1 MIKSFNANKARLRR
15 HRRVRKRVQ
24 GTAERPRLSVFRSAE
39 HIYAQI
45 IDDEHGRT
53 LVAASSLEKAA
64 REATAS
70 VPKGGAATQQAPKSD
85 KGAKLARAEAEAPA
99 DKGEKPGKGEKAGR
113 GEKAG
118 KGGKAEQAVPA
129 PAVAEPAEE
138 DGTPA
143 GLKGIATNH
152 KVLVAQSIGRLIAE
166 RARERGITRVVFDRG
181 GYIYHGR
188 VAALAAGAREGG
200 LDF

>member
-1 MIKSFNANKARLRR
+1 MIKHFNANKARLRR

-24 GTAERPRLSVFRSAE
+24 GTTERPRLSVFRSAE

-53 LVAASSLEKAA
+53 LVAASSLEKAM
-64 REATAS
+64 READGKA
-70 VPKGGAATQQAPKSD
+70 PAKGAASQQTL
-85 KGAKLARAEAEAPA
+85 KGAKASQAARAEAPA
-99 DKGEKPGKGEKAGR
+99 GK

-118 KGGKAEQAVPA
+118 KGGKAEQAA
-129 PAVAEPAEE
+129 PPSAQAEPAE
-138 DGTPA
+138 DGHVLA
-143 GLKGIATNH
+143 GLKGIANNH
-152 KVLVAQSIGRLIAE
+152 KVVVAQAVGRLIAE
-166 RARERGITRVVFDRG
+166 RARAQGITKVVFDRG

>member
-24 GTAERPRLSVFRSAE
+24 GTSERPRLSVFRSAE

-45 IDDEHGRT
+45 IDDERGQT
-53 LVAASSLEKAA
+53 LVAASSLEKAG
-64 REATAS
+64 R
-70 VPKGGAATQQAPKSD
+70 GAAGAGGKASASGAAAPQQAR
-85 KGAKLARAEAEAPA
+85 KGARAAQAAKAEPA
-99 DKGEKPGKGEKAGR
+99 AG
-113 GEKAG
+113 KAG
-118 KGGKAEQAVPA
+118 KGSKGEQAAPPPA
-129 PAVAEPAEE
+129 AAEPSEAERA
-138 DGTPA
+138 PA
-143 GLKGIATNH
+143 GLKGIAANH
-152 KVLVAQSIGRLIAE
+152 KVAVAQSIGRLIAE

>member
-45 IDDEHGRT
+45 IDDEHGLT
-53 LVAASSLEKAA
+53 LVAASSLEKAGQGA
-64 REATAS
+64 DGKTSKGSAS
-70 VPKGGAATQQAPKSD
+70 TQQAAKSG
-85 KGAKLARAEAEAPA
+85 KGAKAAKAEAEAPT
-99 DKGEKPGKGEKAGR
+99 EKPGKGEKAGR
-113 GEKAG
+113 G
-118 KGGKAEQAVPA
+118 GKAENAA
-129 PAVAEPAEE
+129 PVEAEPA
-138 DGTPA
+138 DGDETPA
-143 GLKGIATNH
+143 GLKGIADNH
-152 KVLVAQSIGRLIAE
+152 KVVVAQSIGRLIAE
-166 RARERGITRVVFDRG
+166 RARERGITKVVFDRG

>member
-45 IDDEHGRT
+45 IDDEHGLT
-53 LVAASSLEKAA
+53 LVAASSLEKDGHGANGSA
-64 REATAS
+64 
-70 VPKGGAATQQAPKSD
+70 PKGSATTQQAPKSA
-85 KGAKLARAEAEAPA
+85 KGAKVAKAEAEAPTPA
-99 DKGEKPGKGEKAGR
+99 PVDQGGKPGK

-118 KGGKAEQAVPA
+118 KGGKAGKAAPA
-129 PAVAEPAEE
+129 PAEAEPTE
-138 DGTPA
+138 DEQAPA
-143 GLKGIATNH
+143 GLKGIIDNH
-152 KVLVAQSIGRLIAE
+152 KVLVAQSIGRVIAE
-166 RARERGITRVVFDRG
+166 RARERGITKVVFDRG

>member
-45 IDDEHGRT
+45 IDDEHGLT
-53 LVAASSLEKAA
+53 LVAASSLEKDTGGSA
-64 REATAS
+64 
-70 VPKGGAATQQAPKSD
+70 PKGSASTQQAPKSG
-85 KGAKLARAEAEAPA
+85 KGAKVAKAEAEAPA
-99 DKGEKPGKGEKAGR
+99 EKTEKPGKAEKS
-113 GEKAG
+113 G
-118 KGGKAEQAVPA
+118 KGGKAEKAAPA
-129 PAVAEPAEE
+129 PAPEPEE
-138 DGTPA
+138 DDGTPA
-143 GLKGIATNH
+143 GLKGIAENH
-152 KVLVAQSIGRLIAE
+152 KVVVAQSIGRLIAE
-166 RARERGITRVVFDRG
+166 RAKERGITKVVFDRG

>member
-45 IDDEHGRT
+45 IDDEHGLT
-53 LVAASSLEKAA
+53 LVAASSLEKETKGSAP
-64 REATAS
+64 EGSAT
-70 VPKGGAATQQAPKSD
+70 TQQAPKSG
-85 KGAKLARAEAEAPA
+85 KGAKAAKAEAEAPA
-99 DKGEKPGKGEKAGR
+99 DKGEKPGKG
-113 GEKAG
+113 
-118 KGGKAEQAVPA
+118 GKAEKAA
-129 PAVAEPAEE
+129 PPPAEAAPTE
-138 DGTPA
+138 DGQSPA
-143 GLKGIATNH
+143 GLKGIADNH
-152 KVLVAQSIGRLIAE
+152 KVVVAQSIGRLIAE
-166 RARERGITRVVFDRG
+166 RARERGITKVVFDRG

>member
-1 MIKSFNANKARLRR
+1 MIKHFNANKARLRR

-24 GTAERPRLSVFRSAE
+24 GTSERPRLSVFRSAE

-45 IDDEHGRT
+45 IDDATGQT
-53 LVAASSLEKAA
+53 LVAASSLEKEMRGLNGKAPA
-64 REATAS
+64 KTETPQQTLKSAKAS
-70 VPKGGAATQQAPKSD
+70 ES
-85 KGAKLARAEAEAPA
+85 AKVEAPA
-99 DKGEKPGKGEKAGR
+99 GKDEKAGKGEKTGK

-118 KGGKAEQAVPA
+118 KGGKAEQAAPPPA
-129 PAVAEPAEE
+129 SAEPTE
-138 DGTPA
+138 DEQAPA

-152 KVLVAQSIGRLIAE
+152 KVVVAQSIGRLIAE
-166 RARERGITRVVFDRG
+166 RAKERGITKVVFDRG

-188 VAALAAGAREGG
+188 VAALAVGAREGG

>member
-24 GTAERPRLSVFRSAE
+24 GTTERPRLSVFRSAE

-45 IDDEHGRT
+45 IDDEHGQT
-53 LVAASSLEKAA
+53 LVAASSLEQSV
-64 REATAS
+64 READRSNGAS
-70 VPKGGAATQQAPKSD
+70 GPAAAKQEQKASAAP
-85 KGAKLARAEAEAPA
+85 ARAAKAEAPTS
-99 DKGEKPGKGEKAGR
+99 K

-118 KGGKAEQAVPA
+118 KGGKGEKAA
-129 PAVAEPAEE
+129 PPPPVAAAPE
-138 DGTPA
+138 DENLPTGV
-143 GLKGIATNH
+143 KGIANNH
-152 KVLVAQSIGRLIAE
+152 KVAQARSIGLLIAE
-166 RARERGITRVVFDRG
+166 RARERGITKVVFDRG

-188 VAALAAGAREGG
+188 VAALAAGARAGG